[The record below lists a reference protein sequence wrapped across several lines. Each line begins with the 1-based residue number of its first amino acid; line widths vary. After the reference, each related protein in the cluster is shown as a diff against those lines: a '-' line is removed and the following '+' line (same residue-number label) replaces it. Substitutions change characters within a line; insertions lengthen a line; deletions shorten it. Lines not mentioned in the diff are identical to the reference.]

1 MKTKM
6 LQVMLLTMLMSLTVA
21 TTMADKK
28 AVFLTGG
35 QSNTDGRL
43 NAETLPSYLQS
54 ANANALVSY
63 LK

>member
-28 AVFLTGG
+28 AVFLYAG
-35 QSNTDGRL
+35 QSIG
-43 NAETLPSYLQS
+43 
-54 ANANALVSY
+54 V
-63 LK
+63 